1 MKKSS
6 IGLIFILFF
15 GLNPQILFAQK
26 VIVLKS
32 NDQLRPIGQE
42 VSVFRDSH
50 FRGIEEILSPEIQQK
65 FTQYSQNTPNFGS
78 TADAFWL
85 KMDFL
90 KEEEDDF
97 YLQIGSAFIDS
108 IALFAVSDG
117 LVKEIQLTGDDLPFS
132 SRDVK
137 VSNFHLPLKI
147 EKGQRQT
154 YYLKVSSLQPFF
166 FPLRV
171 GSLKAF
177 MEDNHHLD
185 LIQGI
190 YFGFMI
196 LILLYNFFLYFS
208 TKEKIYLYY
217 VAYVFSITWFMS
229 TVYQYIFEFV
239 WPNYPALNKYAVIS
253 TALTI
258 LTATFFTRAFLDT
271 KERAPVLHKFSN
283 VFILLGLVIILLL
296 ITPYKIHALVLAQG
310 TVFIMAVFFLIT
322 GIVTLKNGYLPAK
335 FYLLAWGFLIFGF
348 IGAILETINFLP
360 VVYYFNYM
368 QLGSA
373 IEVTLLSFALA
384 DRINL
389 YKKERE
395 IAHAEAVKAAEDK
408 ADFIQKQN
416 LILEEKVKERTR
428 ELSSSLAL
436 IEEEKKKSDMLL
448 LNILPF
454 ETAVELKET
463 GKATPKYY
471 NSVSVLFTDFAGFS
485 KIAES
490 LDASELVGELDEI
503 FRGFD
508 EIVKRHGLEKIKT
521 IGDAYMAAGGISGQ
535 DFHPINSVKAALEM
549 QEFLNKKFQIIMG
562 EKWQMRCGIH
572 TGPVT
577 AGVVGKDKF
586 AYDIWGST
594 VNLAARMESNSIP
607 GKVNVSEAT
616 YQLVKDVFY
625 CIPRGKI
632 EAKNLGKVNMYFVD
646 KHVQV

>member
-1 MKKSS
+1 MKKYRL
-6 IGLIFILFF
+6 GLIFLQFLWITPLVAQAQNEIL
-15 GLNPQILFAQK
+15 
-26 VIVLKS
+26 LKN
-32 NDQLRPIGQE
+32 NDQINPVGKQ
-42 VSVFRDSH
+42 VFFLRDSASLQ
-50 FRGIEEILSPEIQQK
+50 IEEILTPEIQDK
-65 FTQYSQNTPNFGS
+65 FTLYTQDTPNFGS
-78 TADAFWL
+78 TADAFWIR
-85 KMDFL
+85 MDFS
-90 KEEEDDF
+90 KVDEGDF

-117 LVKEIQLTGDDLPFS
+117 MVKEMQLTGDDFSFS
-132 SRDVK
+132 SRTIK
-137 VSNFHLPLKI
+137 VSNFLLPLKI
-147 EKGQRQT
+147 EKGQSQT
-154 YYLKVSSLQPFF
+154 FFLKVSTLQPFF

-171 GSLKAF
+171 GTLQAF
-177 MEDNHHLD
+177 MEDTHHLD
-185 LIQGI
+185 LIQGM
-190 YFGFMI
+190 YFGFMF
-196 LILLYNFFLYFS
+196 LIILYNLFLYFS
-208 TKEKIYLYY
+208 TKERIYLYY

-239 WPNYPALNKYAVIS
+239 WPNYPSLNQYAVIS
-253 TALTI
+253 TAMTI

-271 KERAPVLHKFSN
+271 RQRAPTLHKISN
-283 VFILLGLVIILLL
+283 VFLVLGVVIIIGIFSPFKIAFL
-296 ITPYKIHALVLAQG
+296 ILAQG
-310 TVFIMAVFFLIT
+310 TVFLMAVFFLIT
-322 GIVTLKNGYLPAK
+322 GIVILNKGYLPAK
-335 FYLLAWGFLIFGF
+335 YYLLAWGFLIFGF
-348 IGAILETINFLP
+348 IGAILETVNILP

-395 IAHAEAVKAAEDK
+395 IAQADALRAAEEK
-408 ADFIQKQN
+408 ADFIQNQN
-416 LILEEKVKERTR
+416 TILEQKVLDRT
-428 ELSSSLAL
+428 LAL
-436 IEEEKKKSDMLL
+436 SNSLTVIEEEKKKSDMLL

-454 ETAVELKET
+454 ATAVELKET

-471 NSVSVLFTDFAGFS
+471 ESVSVLFTDFAGFS
-485 KIAES
+485 KIAET
-490 LDASELVGELDEI
+490 LDASELVGELDAI

-508 EIVKRHGLEKIKT
+508 EIVKRNGLEKIKT
-521 IGDAYMAAGGISGQ
+521 IGDAYMAAGGISGS

-549 QEFLNKKFQIIMG
+549 QEFLNRKFKVIMG

-594 VNLAARMESNSIP
+594 VNLASRMESNSVP

-646 KHVQV
+646 GHSKN

>member
-1 MKKSS
+1 MKKHGV
-6 IGLIFILFF
+6 GLIILQFICLIPLFTH
-15 GLNPQILFAQK
+15 AQNE
-26 VIVLKS
+26 IILKS
-32 NDQLRPIGQE
+32 NDRIIPIGKQ
-42 VSVFRDSH
+42 SFYLRDSA
-50 FRGIEEILSPEIQQK
+50 FMEIQEILEPEIQSK
-65 FTQYSQNTPNFGS
+65 FSPYSQDTPNFGS
-78 TADAFWL
+78 TKDAFWL
-85 KMDFL
+85 RMHFR
-90 KEEEDDF
+90 KEDVGDF

-108 IALFAVSDG
+108 IALYAVSDG
-117 LVKEIQLTGDDLPFS
+117 IAKEVQLTGDDLPFS
-132 SRDVK
+132 SREIK
-137 VSNFHLPLKI
+137 VSNFLLPLKM
-147 EKGQRQT
+147 EKGQTQT
-154 YYLKVSSLQPFF
+154 YFLKVSTLQPFF

-171 GSLKAF
+171 GTLQTF

-190 YFGFMI
+190 YFGFML
-196 LILLYNFFLYFS
+196 LIILYNLFLYFS
-208 TKEKIYLYY
+208 TKESIYLYY

-229 TVYQYIFEFV
+229 TVYQYVFEFA
-239 WPNYPALNKYAVIS
+239 WPDYPFLNKYAVIS
-253 TALTI
+253 TAMTI
-258 LTATFFTRAFLDT
+258 LTATVFTRAFLNT
-271 KERAPVLHKFSN
+271 KLRAPALHKISR
-283 VFILLGLVIILLL
+283 VFLLLGVVIILGLF
-296 ITPYKIHALVLAQG
+296 TPFKIQSLVLAQG
-310 TVFIMAVFFLIT
+310 TVFFMAIFFLVT
-322 GIVTLKNGYLPAK
+322 GIITLNRGYLPAK
-335 FYLLAWGFLIFGF
+335 YYLLAWGFLIFGF
-348 IGAILETINFLP
+348 IGAILETINLLP

-395 IAHAEAVKAAEDK
+395 IAQEEALKAAEEK
-408 ADFIQKQN
+408 ADYIQHQN
-416 LILEEKVKERTR
+416 AILEEKVKERTLA
-428 ELSSSLAL
+428 LSNSLSL

-454 ETAVELKET
+454 ATAVELKET

-471 NSVSVLFTDFAGFS
+471 ESVSVLFTDFAGFS
-485 KIAES
+485 KIAET

-508 EIVKRHGLEKIKT
+508 EIVKRNGLEKIKT
-521 IGDAYMAAGGISGQ
+521 IGDAYMAAGGISGN

-549 QEFLNKKFQIIMG
+549 QEFLNEKFKVIMG

-594 VNLAARMESNSIP
+594 VNLASRMESNSVP

-646 KHVQV
+646 RETAH